1 MSFIGQIKR
10 VKIIKSNYIRNVLVL
25 VGGTGFA
32 QVISFFL
39 TPVLTRLY
47 APSEY
52 GIFGLF
58 TMIVIVLGI
67 LPTLELHNIII
78 IEKDDTYAKKAT
90 GVVFFISLTIT
101 FLLFLIFLIIKDYLV
116 IQLNIQGYENL
127 ILLVPLIIFI
137 NSVYLLLMSWAN
149 RKAKFKLMAQNRIM
163 LALINPIITI
173 LLSYLTKSANG
184 LIIGYII
191 GNFFVTILL
200 LYIFI
205 IKEKLN
211 FRFCIKD
218 IGQVIFNYKD
228 FPKFSLPSSLV
239 NAVINQIPLLILNR
253 YSNTSSV
260 GQFNL
265 SNRTLGMPI
274 SIISSSFNE
283 VFKQRA
289 TQTYNKYGKC
299 DKIFVKSFFSL
310 LVVSLF
316 IFSVFALF
324 GSDVFALVFG
334 EQWRIAGK
342 YSSIMV
348 PLFVMRFSV
357 SPLTYL
363 FVIANKQK
371 YDLWG
376 HIGMLVLITISFPI
390 SSFFSDDSS
399 ALIAG
404 YTVAYCIVYLFF
416 LVKSYHFSRGKKNV
430 VI

>member
-1 MSFIGQIKR
+1 M
-10 VKIIKSNYIRNVLVL
+10 
-25 VGGTGFA
+25 
-32 QVISFFL
+32 
-39 TPVLTRLY
+39 
-47 APSEY
+47 
-52 GIFGLF
+52 
-58 TMIVIVLGI
+58 
-67 LPTLELHNIII
+67 
-78 IEKDDTYAKKAT
+78 
-90 GVVFFISLTIT
+90 
-101 FLLFLIFLIIKDYLV
+101 
-116 IQLNIQGYENL
+116 
-127 ILLVPLIIFI
+127 
-137 NSVYLLLMSWAN
+137 
-149 RKAKFKLMAQNRIM
+149 
-163 LALINPIITI
+163 
-173 LLSYLTKSANG
+173 
-184 LIIGYII
+184 
-191 GNFFVTILL
+191 
-200 LYIFI
+200 
-205 IKEKLN
+205 
-211 FRFCIKD
+211 
-218 IGQVIFNYKD
+218 
-228 FPKFSLPSSLV
+228 
-239 NAVINQIPLLILNR
+239 LNR